1 VGTIAGVKLVEVL
14 VASAIAFVLAAV
26 LVTATHATILG
37 AAHLDARLAAR
48 SATDRL
54 AERLESD
61 AASAWSIFVPAADVL
76 GNANGDGHELDFVTE
91 DASHRTYW
99 WAYNF
104 NSSAQRVSSYSYAP
118 GGASIAGDTFDG
130 IATFAA
136 KTFAVSELANPSS
149 AIYDPLFAG
158 TNAAPVSFDY
168 GWNAQAVGGN
178 RLTRVHVTATGVDRT
193 LLLTSATAPTH
204 FTVVI
209 EYTPAP
215 TATP

>member
-1 VGTIAGVKLVEVL
+1 MGTTVSVKLVEVL
-14 VASAIAFVLAAV
+14 VASAIAFVLMAA
-26 LVTATHATILG
+26 LVATMHATIFG
-37 AAHLDARLAAR
+37 TAHLDARLAAR

-61 AASAWSIFVPAADVL
+61 AASAWSIFVPATDVL
-76 GNANGDGHELDFVTE
+76 GSTNTDGHELDFVTE

-99 WAYNF
+99 WAYTF
-104 NSSAQRVSSYSYAP
+104 DESTQRVTVYAYAP
-118 GGASIAGDTFDG
+118 GGAPVAGDTFEG
-130 IATFAA
+130 VTISGT

-158 TNAAPVSFDY
+158 ANAAPVGFDY
-168 GWNAQAVGGN
+168 GWDSQAAGGN
-178 RLTRVHVTATGVDRT
+178 RLTRVHVAATGVDRT
-193 LLLTSATAPTH
+193 LLLASATAPTH

-209 EYTPAP
+209 DYTPAP